1 MEASLKMKSK
11 KIIFAI
17 AALCVMAI
25 PALAQNKPA
34 NFATKPKLVIGKLNA
49 GQADAFDVQGKATF
63 TLQHVHDSARENA
76 LEGKLTYTLPD
87 NARQKISQMTGKPLN
102 QVPSS
107 VTAEKVM
114 ASFQAGTSC
123 PIIHINLKATEID
136 AVGAKIVFPARVTLD
151 IEGIEPGG
159 VDKPTPE
166 QEVAMN
172 LCVWTKQ
179 VNNGSIFRGVT
190 RRIRQ
195 LLYGE
200 AENK

>member
-1 MEASLKMKSK
+1 MPSR
-11 KIIFAI
+11 I
-17 AALCVMAI
+17 V
-25 PALAQNKPA
+25 
-34 NFATKPKLVIGKLNA
+34 KLNA
-49 GQADAFDVQGKATF
+49 GQPDAFDVQGKATF

-76 LEGKLTYTLPD
+76 LEGKLTYTIPD
-87 NARQKISQMTGKPLN
+87 NARQKIAQMTGKPLN

-136 AVGAKIVFPARVTLD
+136 AVGAKITFPARVALD
-151 IEGIEPGG
+151 IEGVEPGS